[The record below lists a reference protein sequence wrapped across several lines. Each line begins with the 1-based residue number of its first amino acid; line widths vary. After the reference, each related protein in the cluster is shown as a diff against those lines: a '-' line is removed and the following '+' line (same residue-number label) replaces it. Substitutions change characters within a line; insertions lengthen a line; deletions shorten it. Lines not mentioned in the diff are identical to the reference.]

1 MAKLKLDPQNST
13 NAIYQKS
20 SDPRAGILSIM
31 LWNKIIRMERSI
43 HHNPYPYRDGCIP

>member
-20 SDPRAGILSIM
+20 SDPRDCLDSTIDDNQWVAAVHVVHTI
-31 LWNKIIRMERSI
+31 
-43 HHNPYPYRDGCIP
+43 